1 MNAQPDLTK
10 AHCNNCRGVR
20 SHFIVFEH
28 KEDWREEIT
37 DDPRDD
43 ITSTDRYE
51 LLKCAGCGHVVFRH
65 SATHSQN
72 YDDDGKLKEV
82 VTYSPPKQVRHKLSL
97 LSTVAG
103 GLQFVMKDVI
113 SELLDEIYVAL
124 HSECPRL
131 AAMGIRAL
139 IEHVIIDKVSD
150 QGSFVK
156 NLAEFEKKEFISS
169 SERDI
174 LDTALEVGH
183 ASIHR
188 NHKPELDVLNSCLD
202 IAEALIKRLYLRPL
216 QANSIKKTIPV
227 RNKKPKGNP

>member
-1 MNAQPDLTK
+1 MHAQPDLTK
-10 AHCNNCRGVR
+10 AHCNICGGVR

-43 ITSTDRYE
+43 ITGTDRYE

-82 VTYSPPKQVRHKLSL
+82 ITYSPPKQVRKKLSL

-103 GLQFVMKDVI
+103 GIQFVMKDVM
-113 SELLDEIYVAL
+113 SDLLDEIYIAL
-124 HSECPRL
+124 HSECPRI

-139 IEHVIIDKVSD
+139 IEHLIIDKV
-150 QGSFVK
+150 GSPTTWP
-156 NLAEFEKKEFISS
+156 SS
-169 SERDI
+169 RRRGS
-174 LDTALEVGH
+174 
-183 ASIHR
+183 
-188 NHKPELDVLNSCLD
+188 
-202 IAEALIKRLYLRPL
+202 YLRAKKQSSIPL
-216 QANSIKKTIPV
+216 WKLGTPASTEITSQNWMC
-227 RNKKPKGNP
+227 